1 VALPT
6 IEAVLINVFPFLV
19 YALYK
24 SAKRGLRHE
33 DLYSYLCSLFHL
45 QLTKNAL
52 HIQSLVRTLLL
63 FQLFPLL
70 RNWYKQLNHYDFS
83 ASYKL
88 LSADSIRFQL
98 DDFILFPI
106 TMPGLIL
113 ILLRYKNA
121 SLAHKQIASTTLSAN
136 RKLQFNSSLKIL
148 TSWPNFRFFKPVS
161 WLRLKKLTWHYFLVL
176 FTFIQHW
183 KNSRYSIWFV
193 EFSVLS

>member
-1 VALPT
+1 MPT

-148 TSWPNFRFFKPVS
+148 TS
-161 WLRLKKLTWHYFLVL
+161 
-176 FTFIQHW
+176 
-183 KNSRYSIWFV
+183 
-193 EFSVLS
+193 